1 MYNIISMDIKEL
13 IEKAVENLN
22 RVRQL
27 NLNITDISSQPDND
41 NVFLASILDNESDC
55 AFYVVIDENM
65 STQQLLSDEPTNLSP
80 DNIIMLR
87 IAKHI
92 FEAYKNSKNN
102 IINDSSTLS
111 SSALNNDQPLGA
123 LNVDDIT
130 YDICANG
137 GSLTVTFD
145 EVDELKNKVR
155 DLEDTNNIL
164 IGEIDY
170 LKTILRAK
178 GIL

>member
-1 MYNIISMDIKEL
+1 MDIKEL

-27 NLNITDISSQPDND
+27 NLNITDILSISDND
-41 NVFLASILDNESDC
+41 NVFSMSILDNESGC
-55 AFYVVIDENM
+55 TFYVVIDENM
-65 STQQLLSDEPTNLSP
+65 SAQQLLSDEPTNLSP

-92 FEAYKNSKNN
+92 FETYKKSKNN
-102 IINDSSTLS
+102 IINGNSILS
-111 SSALNNDQPLGA
+111 SAALNNGQPLGA
-123 LNVDDIT
+123 LDIDDIT

-155 DLEDTNNIL
+155 DLENINSTL
-164 IGEIDY
+164 ICEIDD

>member
-1 MYNIISMDIKEL
+1 MDIKEL

-27 NLNITDISSQPDND
+27 NLSIINILSQLDPDN
-41 NVFLASILDNESDC
+41 FLVSILDNGSSYTFDTT
-55 AFYVVIDENM
+55 IDKNIF
-65 STQQLLSDEPTNLSP
+65 TQQLLPDDPTNISP

-92 FEAYKNSKNN
+92 FEAYKKFKITLVNNN
-102 IINDSSTLS
+102 IILNSSSLTSGQQISTL
-111 SSALNNDQPLGA
+111 DIG
-123 LNVDDIT
+123 DIT
-130 YDICANG
+130 YDICTNG
-137 GSLTVTFD
+137 RSLTDTFD

-155 DLEDTNNIL
+155 DLENINSTL
-164 IGEIDY
+164 ICEIND
-170 LKTILRAK
+170 LKALLKAK

>member
-1 MYNIISMDIKEL
+1 MDIKEL

-27 NLNITDISSQPDND
+27 NLNITNISSQPDND
-41 NVFLASILDNESDC
+41 DVFSVSILDNESGC
-55 AFYVVIDENM
+55 AFYVAIDENM
-65 STQQLLSDEPTNLSP
+65 STQRLLPGDPANLLP

-92 FEAYKNSKNN
+92 FEAYKKSKNN
-102 IINDSSTLS
+102 IINGSSILS
-111 SSALNNDQPLGA
+111 SGALNNGQPISA

-130 YDICANG
+130 YDICVNDR
-137 GSLTVTFD
+137 SLTVTFN
-145 EVDELKNKVR
+145 EVDELKNKVK
-155 DLEDTNNIL
+155 DLEDINNKLTN
-164 IGEIDY
+164 EIDY
-170 LKTILRAK
+170 LKTMLRAK

>member
-1 MYNIISMDIKEL
+1 MNIKEL

-27 NLNITDISSQPDND
+27 NLNITHIESQPDND
-41 NVFLASILDNESDC
+41 NVFLVSILDNESYC
-55 AFYVVIDENM
+55 TFYVVIDEDM
-65 STQQLLSDEPTNLSP
+65 STQQLLPDDPTNISP

-92 FEAYKNSKNN
+92 FEAYKKSKNN
-102 IINDSSTLS
+102 ISSILSGSTLAS
-111 SSALNNDQPLGA
+111 SQPISTL
-123 LNVDDIT
+123 DIGGT
-130 YDICANG
+130 AYDISVDG
-137 GSLTVTFD
+137 RSLTDTID

-155 DLEDTNNIL
+155 DLEYINNKLTN
-164 IGEIDY
+164 EIDD
-170 LKTILRAK
+170 LKTLLKAK

>member
-1 MYNIISMDIKEL
+1 MDIKEL

-27 NLNITDISSQPDND
+27 NLNITDILSISDND
-41 NVFLASILDNESDC
+41 NVFSMSILDNESGC
-55 AFYVVIDENM
+55 TFYVVIDEDM
-65 STQQLLSDEPTNLSP
+65 STQQLLLDDPANLSP

-92 FEAYKNSKNN
+92 FEAYKKSKNN
-102 IINDSSTLS
+102 TINGNSILSSGTLNSGQTISTLDI
-111 SSALNNDQPLGA
+111 N
-123 LNVDDIT
+123 DIT

-137 GSLTVTFD
+137 RSLTATFD
-145 EVDELKNKVR
+145 EVDELKNRVR
-155 DLEDTNNIL
+155 DLENINSTL
-164 IGEIDY
+164 ICEIDD
-170 LKTILRAK
+170 LKTILHTK

>member
-1 MYNIISMDIKEL
+1 MNIKEL

-27 NLNITDISSQPDND
+27 NLNITNMSPQPDND
-41 NVFLASILDNESDC
+41 DVFLVSILDNESDC

-65 STQQLLSDEPTNLSP
+65 SAQQLLPDESTNLSP

-92 FEAYKNSKNN
+92 FETYKKSKNN
-102 IINDSSTLS
+102 IINDCSILS
-111 SSALNNDQPLGA
+111 SGA
-123 LNVDDIT
+123 LNSGQTISVLDIGSVSAT
-130 YDICANG
+130 YDINVNG
-137 GSLTVTFD
+137 RSLTDTID
-145 EVDELKNKVR
+145 SVDELKNRIR
-155 DLEDTNNIL
+155 DLENINSIL
-164 IGEIDY
+164 ICEIDE
-170 LKTILRAK
+170 LKALLKAK